1 MNDERFNQ
9 IEKIIFNKKP
19 ISISANYRPFYKIS
33 QITLILK
40 LSSRM
45 SKASLLKL
53 HFFSW
58 VLKSNERMAQITEY
72 VDNNFKGKLSLWR
85 IDPLVNRA
93 LEFGIAENFFIHK
106 KGKYALA
113 NRGKQLSDLILDED
127 DIFVEEKSFLKEI
140 GKKISET
147 KINSMID
154 KWKGVD

>member
-1 MNDERFNQ
+1 MDKERFNQ
-9 IEKIIFNKKP
+9 IQKITFNKKP

-33 QITLILK
+33 QLTLILK

-53 HFFSW
+53 HFFSY
-58 VLKSNERMAQITEY
+58 VLKSKNRMTEIKDY
-72 VDNNFKGKLSLWR
+72 VNNNFKGKLSLWR

-93 LEFGIAENFFIHK
+93 LEFGIAENFFEHE
-106 KGKYALA
+106 KGKYILA
-113 NRGKQLSDLILDED
+113 NRGKKLADLILDEKN
-127 DIFVEEKSFLKEI
+127 IFIEEKSFLKEI

-154 KWKGVD
+154 DWKEVN